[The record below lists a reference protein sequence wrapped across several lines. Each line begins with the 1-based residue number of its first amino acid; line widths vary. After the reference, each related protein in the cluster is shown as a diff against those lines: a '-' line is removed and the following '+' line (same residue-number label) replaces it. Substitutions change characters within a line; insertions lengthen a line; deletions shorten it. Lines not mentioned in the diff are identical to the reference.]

1 MMKRIIIICEGP
13 TEQTFCN
20 TILQPHMQARDIF
33 IHPPLIKHS
42 RGGIVKWPILKQQI
56 EVHLKSDPTAFVTTL
71 IDYYGLYS
79 KYDFP
84 SWDVCE
90 AIPDRNIRMNELER
104 SMYNDIQEGLRY
116 RFIPYIQLHE
126 FEGLLFNNIEVFYS
140 QIPSNDI
147 INKLELENIFHDYEN
162 PEMINNGRETSPSH
176 RLMRIIRGYNK
187 IVYGD
192 ILASA
197 IGLNRMRNK
206 SPRFNQWIQKLE
218 DI

>member
-1 MMKRIIIICEGP
+1 M
-13 TEQTFCN
+13 
-20 TILQPHMQARDIF
+20 AY
-33 IHPPLIKHS
+33 S
-42 RGGIVKWPILKQQI
+42 KQQI

-84 SWDVCE
+84 SWDECE
-90 AIPDRNIRMNELER
+90 AIPDRNIRMNKLEG
-104 SMYNDIQEGLRY
+104 SMYNDIREDLRY

-126 FEGLLFNNIEVFYS
+126 FEGLLFNDIEVFYS
-140 QIPSNDI
+140 QIPLNDI
-147 INKLELENIFHDYEN
+147 INRPELEKIFQDYEN

-192 ILASA
+192 ILANT
-197 IGLNRMRNK
+197 IGLHRMRNK